1 MKDYYLKP
9 LQYEYKTQQL
19 IYFQANLFIKKTP
32 QHQNNQNNL

>member
-19 IYFQANLFIKKTP
+19 IYFQANLFIKNTAASK
-32 QHQNNQNNL
+32 